1 MDIRD
6 LLFDCDGVIVSTEI
20 NHFVAW
26 KKIAE
31 SLGISLSESDYEF
44 LKGLSRPD
52 LLKKILEI
60 GDKSISPDR
69 FDSLLMLKNNLYF
82 ESIQGLTQADL
93 LPGILDLVTKAKRCG
108 LKLGV
113 GSSSKN
119 AKYLLNLLAIDHFFD
134 IIIDGNDVNF
144 PKPNPEVF
152 LKGARGLGL
161 DPNQCIVFEDAIS
174 GIQAAKDGGFY
185 AVGVGNVHLSQ
196 IADKYHNDLTE
207 FSLERYL

>member
-1 MDIRD
+1 MDIRA

-20 NHFVAW
+20 NHFVSW

-119 AKYLLNLLAIDHFFD
+119 AKYILNLLAIDHFFD

-174 GIQAAKDGGFY
+174 SIQAAKDGGFY
-185 AVGVGNVHLSQ
+185 AVGVGNEHLYLRLQ
-196 IADKYHNDLTE
+196 INFATI
-207 FSLERYL
+207 